1 MAEHTSPTFFLASSL
16 MITST
21 LWVLEGLCLLA
32 LMGFSKEQLYV
43 STCLLVLIPLS
54 LQVTWSPCVPSRVWA
69 RIGLPLGIG
78 VSFGGSTGKRILC
91 FHSGVFPDPVFPP
104 VLQGKKPQ
112 IPSGPSHQHH
122 GLSLDLLCGVL
133 WCLSSSHPHG
143 ALLPNS
149 P

>member
-1 MAEHTSPTFFLASSL
+1 MAEHTSPTFFLVSSL
-16 MITST
+16 TIAWA

-32 LMGFSKEQLYV
+32 LMGFSEEQLYV

-91 FHSGVFPDPVFPP
+91 FHSGVFPDPVFPLI
-104 VLQGKKPQ
+104 LQGKKPK
-112 IPSGPSHQHH
+112 ILSGPSPSASWSQ
-122 GLSLDLLCGVL
+122 S
-133 WCLSSSHPHG
+133 
-143 ALLPNS
+143 
-149 P
+149 